1 MQLVLASSSPYR
13 RELLSRLR
21 LDFAVASPDIDETPL
36 PGEGPAATSLRLA
49 VAKARALAG
58 RYPDALIIGSD
69 QVSLLNGEQLGKP
82 GSHEKAVQQLR
93 AMRGQTLKF
102 HTALCL
108 LNTAT
113 DQVQQDIEITDVL
126 MRDYSDEQIERY
138 LHAETPYDCA
148 GSVKSEALGVCLIAS
163 MRSDDPTAL
172 VGLPLIKLVSMLYKE
187 GVSLP

>member
-21 LDFAVASPDIDETPL
+21 LPFISAAPNIDETPL
-36 PGEGPAATSLRLA
+36 PGEGPAQTSLRLA
-49 VAKARALAG
+49 VAKARALAAAH
-58 RYPDALIIGSD
+58 PQALIIGSD

-82 GSHEKAVQQLR
+82 GTHERAVQQLR

-108 LNTAT
+108 LNSASG
-113 DQVQQDIEITDVL
+113 VIQQDIEITEVV
-126 MRDYSDEQIERY
+126 MRHYDDMQIEHY
-138 LHAETPYDCA
+138 LRAETPYDCA
-148 GSVKSEALGVCLIAS
+148 GSVKSEALGICMIAA
-163 MRSDDPTAL
+163 MRGEDPNAL

-187 GVSLP
+187 GISLP